1 MLTCREATQLLS
13 EKQDRTL
20 NFKEMVTSG
29 GLFML
34 TCREAT
40 QLLSEKQ
47 DRTLNF
53 KEMSAL
59 QFHVV
64 MCSSCRRFGK
74 QMKSLSL
81 LSKQYKKF
89 DEKQKD

>member
-1 MLTCREATQLLS
+1 
-13 EKQDRTL
+13 
-20 NFKEMVTSG
+20 
-29 GLFML
+29 ML

-81 LSKQYKKF
+81 LSKQSLYTTKK
-89 DEKQKD
+89 DNSLK

>member
-1 MLTCREATQLLS
+1 
-13 EKQDRTL
+13 
-20 NFKEMVTSG
+20 MVIEG

-47 DRTLNF
+47 DRTLSF
-53 KEMSAL
+53 KEISAL

-64 MCSSCRRFGK
+64 MCGSCRRFGK
-74 QMKSLSL
+74 QMKSLRL

>member
-13 EKQDRTL
+13 EKQDRI
-20 NFKEMVTSG
+20 
-29 GLFML
+29 
-34 TCREAT
+34 
-40 QLLSEKQ
+40 
-47 DRTLNF
+47 LNF

-59 QFHVV
+59 QFHVL
-64 MCSSCRRFGK
+64 MCSWCRRFGK

-89 DEKQKD
+89 DEEQKDYKKASYFMRLSWLNLSQLKELLKS

>member
-1 MLTCREATQLLS
+1 
-13 EKQDRTL
+13 
-20 NFKEMVTSG
+20 
-29 GLFML
+29 ML

-64 MCSSCRRFGK
+64 MCSSSRRFGK
-74 QMKSLSL
+74 QKKSLSL

>member
-13 EKQDRTL
+13 EKQDRI
-20 NFKEMVTSG
+20 
-29 GLFML
+29 
-34 TCREAT
+34 
-40 QLLSEKQ
+40 
-47 DRTLNF
+47 LNF

-59 QFHVV
+59 QFHVL

-89 DEKQKD
+89 DEEQNEPYRVCRRVNILRDYPDDKTKLYPRN

>member
-1 MLTCREATQLLS
+1 
-13 EKQDRTL
+13 
-20 NFKEMVTSG
+20 MVTSG

-47 DRTLNF
+47 DRILNF

-59 QFHVV
+59 QFHVL

-89 DEKQKD
+89 DEEQKD

>member
-13 EKQDRTL
+13 EKQDRI
-20 NFKEMVTSG
+20 
-29 GLFML
+29 
-34 TCREAT
+34 
-40 QLLSEKQ
+40 
-47 DRTLNF
+47 LNF

-59 QFHVV
+59 QFHVL

-89 DEKQKD
+89 LCTRQISQNPYPIRVLPS

>member
-13 EKQDRTL
+13 EKQDRI
-20 NFKEMVTSG
+20 
-29 GLFML
+29 
-34 TCREAT
+34 
-40 QLLSEKQ
+40 
-47 DRTLNF
+47 LNF

-59 QFHVV
+59 QFHVL

-89 DEKQKD
+89 DELGFIKLFMFMKKSKKTLLGRWKFGSYL

>member
-64 MCSSCRRFGK
+64 MCSSCQRFGK

-81 LSKQYKKF
+81 LSKQYKKI

>member
-1 MLTCREATQLLS
+1 MLTCREATQKKKK
-13 EKQDRTL
+13 KQDRI
-20 NFKEMVTSG
+20 
-29 GLFML
+29 
-34 TCREAT
+34 
-40 QLLSEKQ
+40 
-47 DRTLNF
+47 LNF

-59 QFHVV
+59 QFHVL

-89 DEKQKD
+89 DEEQKD

>member
-13 EKQDRTL
+13 EKQDRI
-20 NFKEMVTSG
+20 
-29 GLFML
+29 
-34 TCREAT
+34 
-40 QLLSEKQ
+40 
-47 DRTLNF
+47 LNF

-59 QFHVV
+59 QFHVL

-89 DEKQKD
+89 DEEQKEADSSGKCNSIKTSHNFTRCIPT

>member
-1 MLTCREATQLLS
+1 
-13 EKQDRTL
+13 
-20 NFKEMVTSG
+20 
-29 GLFML
+29 ML

-64 MCSSCRRFGK
+64 MCGS
-74 QMKSLSL
+74 
-81 LSKQYKKF
+81 
-89 DEKQKD
+89 